1 MIQPEKKFPN
11 MATVRQ
17 TLFRSSIIDIRNEI
31 KTSLKRLKPKRPFKH
46 GETVAVAV
54 GSRGIHHLNT
64 IVQETIQFL
73 IQIGLKPFI
82 IPSMGSHGGGTPE
95 GQKKILQ
102 KFGISKSKM
111 SVPVISDMDVAHIGK
126 TPEGTDIYFSKTALS
141 ADHIVVINRIKPHTK
156 FKSDIESGLCK
167 ILAVGLGKKSGAVEI
182 HRNAIQYSFGIIE
195 SAADVILKNCNVLF
209 GLAIVEDGY
218 GQPAQIEAI
227 SHESIISREKQLL
240 KKAYKQLARIP
251 LSHID
256 VLIIDQIGKNISGIG
271 MDSNITGR
279 HRDITGDFN
288 VSPFVKRIFVRDLS
302 PDSDGNGNGI
312 GLADV
317 TTKRLVDALDL
328 QKTYLNAIAAIS
340 PEKAAI
346 PLYFESD
353 LPAVEACLFT
363 CGIKSNQQA
372 RIIRIKNTADLE
384 YFQVSEALKNDV
396 IRNRSLSFVTPWAE
410 MYFDRKGNLPDFD
423 SMRK

>member
-1 MIQPEKKFPN
+1 MIPSDKKFPE
-11 MATVRQ
+11 MATVKQ
-17 TLFRSSIIDIRNEI
+17 ALFRSQITDIRNAV
-31 KTSLKRLKPKRPFKH
+31 KTTLKKLNLKRPFNH

-54 GSRGIHHLNT
+54 GSRGIHHIGT

-82 IPSMGSHGGGTPE
+82 VPAMGSHGGGTPE
-95 GQKKILQ
+95 GQEKILR
-102 KFGISKSKM
+102 KFGISKSEM
-111 SVPVISDMDVAHIGK
+111 PVPVISDMEVVNIGRLS
-126 TPEGTDIYFSKTALS
+126 EGIDIYFSKTALS
-141 ADHIVVINRIKPHTK
+141 ADHVVVINRIKPHTK
-156 FKSDIESGLCK
+156 FKLDIESGLCK
-167 ILAVGLGKKSGAVEI
+167 MLAVGLGKNSGAVEI
-182 HRNAIQYSFGIIE
+182 HRSAVQHSFGIIE
-195 SAADVILKNCNVLF
+195 SAAGYILEKCNVLF

-218 GQPAQIEAI
+218 GQPEQIEAI
-227 SHESIISREKQLL
+227 SHDSIISREKQLL
-240 KKAYKQLARIP
+240 KKAYEHMARIP
-251 LSHID
+251 LNHID

-271 MDSNITGR
+271 MDSNVTGR

-317 TTKRLVDALDL
+317 TTKRLVEALNL
-328 QKTYLNAIAAIS
+328 KKTYANAIAAIS

-353 LPAVEACLFT
+353 LPAVEACIGT

-372 RIIRIKNTADLE
+372 RVIRIKNTANLE
-384 YFQVSEALKNDV
+384 YFQVSKALENDV
-396 IRNRSLSFVTPWAE
+396 NRNGKLSFVTPWGK
-410 MYFDRKGNLPDFD
+410 MHFDDSGNLPVFD
-423 SMRK
+423 SMQT

>member
-1 MIQPEKKFPN
+1 
-11 MATVRQ
+11 MATVKQ
-17 TLFRSSIIDIRNEI
+17 TLFKSQIIDIQHAVE
-31 KTSLKRLKPKRPFKH
+31 TTLKKLNPKRPFSH
-46 GETVAVAV
+46 GDTVAVAV
-54 GSRGIHHLNT
+54 GSRGIHHTGT

-82 IPSMGSHGGGTPE
+82 VPAMGSHGGGTPE
-95 GQKKILQ
+95 GQEKILR
-102 KFGISKSKM
+102 KFGISKPEM
-111 SVPVISDMDVAHIGK
+111 SVPVISDMEVVNIGML
-126 TPEGTDIYFSKTALS
+126 PEGTDIYFSKTALS
-141 ADHIVVINRIKPHTK
+141 ADHVVVINRIKPHTK
-156 FKSDIESGLCK
+156 FKLDIESGLCK
-167 ILAVGLGKKSGAVEI
+167 MLAVGLGKNSGAVEI
-182 HRNAIQYSFGIIE
+182 HRSAVQHSFGIIE
-195 SAADVILKNCNVLF
+195 SAAVYILEKCNVLF

-218 GQPAQIEAI
+218 GQPEQIEAI
-227 SHESIISREKQLL
+227 SHDSIISREKQLL
-240 KKAYKQLARIP
+240 KKAYEQMARIP
-251 LSHID
+251 LNHID

-271 MDSNITGR
+271 MDSNVTGR

-317 TTKRLVDALDL
+317 TTKRLVEALDL
-328 QKTYLNAIAAIS
+328 KKTYANAITAIS

-353 LPAVEACLFT
+353 LPAVEACIGT

-384 YFQVSEALKNDV
+384 YFQVSKALENDV
-396 IRNRSLSFVTPWAE
+396 NRNGKLSFVTPWE
-410 MYFDRKGNLPDFD
+410 KMHFDESGNLPVFD
-423 SMRK
+423 SLKT